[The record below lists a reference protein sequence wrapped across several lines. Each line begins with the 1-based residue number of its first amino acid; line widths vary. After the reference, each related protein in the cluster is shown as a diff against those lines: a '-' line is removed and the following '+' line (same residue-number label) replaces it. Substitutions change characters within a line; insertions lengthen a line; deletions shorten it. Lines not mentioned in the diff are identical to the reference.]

1 MFNYSFCAIINF
13 NCMNL
18 MTILRLESTCTY
30 EKGGKKMTIQLENER
45 ISVTILTK
53 GAELASI
60 KNKETGIEYLWQA
73 DPTYWGRHA
82 PVLFPVVGRLK
93 EDSYQ
98 VDGKSYPMNQH
109 GFARDGDFE
118 IVEQDD
124 SSVTLELGATTE
136 TKRVYPFDF
145 KLKIQYRLVG
155 ETVTT
160 HYTVEN
166 PSSTEKLYFSIG
178 AHPGFNIPL
187 TKETVFEDYF
197 LSFSPRKTRTTIPLT
212 GAYLNTPA
220 KTLAQTNTDIALSR
234 HLFDNDALIYEVK
247 GENIFTIKSEKTP
260 HSVSVKFTDFPY
272 VGVWSPPKTDAP
284 FVCIEPWFGIADTF
298 DANGNLKEKL
308 GIQSLE
314 PTQQFDAK
322 FDITVS

>member
-1 MFNYSFCAIINF
+1 
-13 NCMNL
+13 
-18 MTILRLESTCTY
+18 
-30 EKGGKKMTIQLENER
+30 MTIQLENER

-60 KNKETGIEYLWQA
+60 KNKKTGIEYLWQA

-124 SSVTLELGATTE
+124 SSVTLELGAATE

-166 PSSTEKLYFSIG
+166 PSSTEKLYFSTRRAG
-178 AHPGFNIPL
+178 SGFLLSAFYKRKGRGTNDDQDNPLHGSSALPPVDGSSGGRLRLQLQLRCPGQSHAVQRGSLPL
-187 TKETVFEDYF
+187 
-197 LSFSPRKTRTTIPLT
+197 
-212 GAYLNTPA
+212 GNPA
-220 KTLAQTNTDIALSR
+220 PGQR
-234 HLFDNDALIYEVK
+234 
-247 GENIFTIKSEKTP
+247 G
-260 HSVSVKFTDFPY
+260 
-272 VGVWSPPKTDAP
+272 
-284 FVCIEPWFGIADTF
+284 
-298 DANGNLKEKL
+298 
-308 GIQSLE
+308 
-314 PTQQFDAK
+314 
-322 FDITVS
+322 

>member
-1 MFNYSFCAIINF
+1 MA
-13 NCMNL
+13 
-18 MTILRLESTCTY
+18 
-30 EKGGKKMTIQLENER
+30 IQLENEL
-45 ISVTILTK
+45 ISVTVLPK

-60 KNKETGIEYLWQA
+60 KGKETGIEYLWQA
-73 DPTYWGRHA
+73 DPAYWGRHA
-82 PVLFPVVGRLK
+82 PVLFPIVGRLK
-93 EDSYQ
+93 DDCYQ

-118 IVEQDD
+118 IVEQNQT
-124 SSVTLELGATTE
+124 SVTLSLKATDE
-136 TKRVYPFDF
+136 TKLIYPFDF
-145 KLKIQYRLVG
+145 TLQIQYRLTQN
-155 ETVTT
+155 TVTT

-166 PSSTEKLYFSIG
+166 PSKTEKLYFSIG

-197 LSFSPRKTRTTIPLT
+197 LSYSPRKTRTTIPLK
-212 GAYLNTPA
+212 GAYLNIPA

-260 HSVSVKFTDFPY
+260 HSVAVKFTDFPY
-272 VGVWSPPKTDAP
+272 AGVWSPPKNNSP

-308 GIQSLE
+308 GIQCLD
-314 PTQQFDAK
+314 PTKEFNAE
-322 FDITVS
+322 FDITIN